1 MEVNM
6 DIKSAYEIAMEKVD
20 KIGEAS
26 EEERLKWKYTPE
38 GGKLAALILKEDI
51 DIAKELNK
59 YDPKAAAYI
68 VDEAVGTLLRNIVL
82 PRTEINK
89 TNNKRAMDGI
99 KILKKDKTKTENILN
114 QMHRI
119 FNHYNEQ
126 GAQQRRQAYQQVKEA
141 FEVKVQQA
149 LQQQMGSAAGIKIDI
164 EKQPQFQEEWRKVQ
178 NQLDSQY
185 IKLLDEFKQELLKI
199 K

>member
-38 GGKLAALILKEDI
+38 GGKLAAIILKEDI
-51 DIAKELNK
+51 DIARELNK
-59 YDPKAAAYI
+59 YEPKAVTFI
-68 VDEAVGTLLRNIVL
+68 IDEAVNTLLRNIVL
-82 PRTEINK
+82 PRTEIVQK
-89 TNNKRAMDGI
+89 NNKRAMDGI
-99 KILKKDKTKTENILN
+99 KILKKDKTKTENILA
-114 QMHRI
+114 QMRRI
-119 FNHYNEQ
+119 FSHYNEQ
-126 GAQQRRQAYQQVKEA
+126 GEQQRRQAYQQVKEA
-141 FEVKVQQA
+141 FEAKVQQA

-185 IKLLDEFKQELLKI
+185 IKLLDEFKRELLKI

>member
-1 MEVNM
+1 MEDKM

-38 GGKLAALILKEDI
+38 GGKLAAIILKEDV
-51 DIAKELNK
+51 DISKELNK
-59 YDPKAAAYI
+59 FESKAVVYI
-68 VDEAVGTLLRNIVL
+68 VDEAVNTLLRNVVL

-89 TNNKRAMDGI
+89 SNNKRAMDGI

-114 QMHRI
+114 QIRRI

-126 GAQQRRQAYQQVKEA
+126 GEQQRRQAYQQIKEA
-141 FEVKVQQA
+141 FEAKVQQA

>member
-1 MEVNM
+1 M

-38 GGKLAALILKEDI
+38 GGKLAANILKEDI
-51 DIAKELNK
+51 DIARELIK
-59 YDPKAAAYI
+59 YEPKAAVYI
-68 VDEAVGTLLRNIVL
+68 VDEAVNTLLRNIVL

-89 TNNKRAMDGI
+89 LNNKRAMDGI
-99 KILKKDKTKTENILN
+99 KILKKDKTKTENILA
-114 QMHRI
+114 QMRRI
-119 FNHYNEQ
+119 FSHYNEQ
-126 GAQQRRQAYQQVKEA
+126 GEQQRRQAYRQVKEA
-141 FEVKVQQA
+141 FEAKVQQA
-149 LQQQMGSAAGIKIDI
+149 LQQQIGSAAGIKIDI